1 MNTTTRSST
10 AERLG
15 RWVGRGWRGYVRRE
29 RDVAGWLVSRNVP
42 AGVVTVLLWSAKL
55 DVLAVLLYVAFWL
68 ALLLVGLL
76 LVARSRGGQYDD
88 FAEPR
93 DELRHGEAGFGWYSQ
108 DGHRLDPHDPN
119 DPYDD

>member
-1 MNTTTRSST
+1 MSTNTRSRYLEHFGSW
-10 AERLG
+10 LG
-15 RWVGRGWRGYVRRE
+15 HRWRGYARAERR
-29 RDVAGWLVSRNVP
+29 VSGWLVSKGVP
-42 AGVVTVLLWSAKL
+42 AGVATVLLWSVKL
-55 DVLAVLLYVAFWL
+55 AVLAVLLYVAFWL

-76 LVARSRGGQYDD
+76 LVARSRGRQYDD

-93 DELRHGEAGFGWYSQ
+93 DELRHGEAGFGWYSS